1 MKKNKG
7 NQKGNKLFVKREKV
21 SYEQPEQDA
30 VLPENVEQGRAIP
43 EQKIDKN
50 STSVVVELG
59 NRIEFEEVE
68 SPAPVVKPVNKSVSY
83 DSGSQAIADENTIL
97 IKRTVRSGQ
106 SIQFDGN
113 VVVLGD
119 VNPGSEIIASGNIV
133 VMGALRGV
141 VHAGA
146 TGNEEAT
153 VAAFKLQPTQLR
165 IANHITRAPD
175 GDYITPEHPEI
186 ARIKDGVVVIE
197 LYQMGQDKQIKI
209 C

>member
-1 MKKNKG
+1 LKKAKG
-7 NQKGNKLFVKREKV
+7 SKAKTLF
-21 SYEQPEQDA
+21 
-30 VLPENVEQGRAIP
+30 
-43 EQKIDKN
+43 EQKEETDIMTGETPDIQN
-50 STSVVVELG
+50 QVTEEMPAELASILDLEVGETG
-59 NRIEFEEVE
+59 NRIEFEEGEKV
-68 SPAPVVKPVNKSVSY
+68 PVPEKLSFKPLVHK
-83 DSGSQAIADENTIL
+83 DPWQQAFVDENTIL

-119 VNPGSEIIASGNIV
+119 VNPGSEIVASGNII

-146 TGNEEAT
+146 TGNKEAT
-153 VAAFKLQPTQLR
+153 VSAFKLQPTQLR

-175 GDYITPEHPEI
+175 GDYLSPDHPET
-186 ARIKDGVVVIE
+186 ARIKDGIVVIE
-197 LYQMGQDKQIKI
+197 VYQLGQDRQTKI